1 MTMPSDLPVEV
12 QEALDR
18 LAYMAAGDF
27 ATIRDH
33 IATLIAERD
42 DLLNQLG
49 ECFRMAGADP
59 DGNENWRLARR
70 ALKAVT
76 DLRRDYDENED
87 WKSRHDAL
95 AQRCAAA
102 ERDAARYRWLRDVA
116 PSLSRGPMLAFCT
129 GPDRA
134 DEITALDDADAAID
148 AAIHQETP

>member
-1 MTMPSDLPVEV
+1 MTLPEPVR
-12 QEALDR
+12 EAIAVFDKSAER
-18 LAYMAAGDF
+18 TRPNEQTAAW
-27 ATIRDH
+27 AVLRDH
-33 IATLIAERD
+33 IATLTAER
-42 DLLNQLG
+42 
-49 ECFRMAGADP
+49 
-59 DGNENWRLARR
+59 
-70 ALKAVT
+70 
-76 DLRRDYDENED
+76 
-87 WKSRHDAL
+87 DAL

>member
-1 MTMPSDLPVEV
+1 MTLPEPVR
-12 QEALDR
+12 EAIAVFDKSAER
-18 LAYMAAGDF
+18 TRPNEQTAAW
-27 ATIRDH
+27 ATLRDH

-102 ERDAARYRWLRDVA
+102 ERGVQAAR
-116 PSLSRGPMLAFCT
+116 SLCESWHAEA
-129 GPDRA
+129 RA
-134 DEITALDDADAAID
+134 EGYGGGNTRAHLILAAID